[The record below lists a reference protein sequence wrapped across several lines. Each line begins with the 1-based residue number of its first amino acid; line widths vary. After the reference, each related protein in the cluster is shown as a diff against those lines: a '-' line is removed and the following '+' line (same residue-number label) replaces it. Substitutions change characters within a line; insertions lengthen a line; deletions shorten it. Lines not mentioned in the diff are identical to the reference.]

1 MDKNNLCI
9 NEELVYIIGVIMGD
23 GHISNSSKSKTDL
36 SKDYRISI
44 ESVDFGFLKVVEKLI
59 KKYVETKSIVRLL
72 KKREGKQQSYY
83 FQIRNKRFYLW
94 LVEFVKIPPGAK
106 SRKLRLPEYILK
118 GTYELK
124 TSFLAGLFDS
134 DGGFRGKTIGFT
146 MSSELFQDDIFNLLR
161 ELNISSSKD
170 QWVNKITLKTY
181 FGLRIHKSGAIKFLK
196 EVILR
201 NPEKIERLLVR
212 ECRSG
217 QTGQINCLKKTI

>member
-1 MDKNNLCI
+1 M
-9 NEELVYIIGVIMGD
+9 
-23 GHISNSSKSKTDL
+23 
-36 SKDYRISI
+36 
-44 ESVDFGFLKVVEKLI
+44 VEKLI